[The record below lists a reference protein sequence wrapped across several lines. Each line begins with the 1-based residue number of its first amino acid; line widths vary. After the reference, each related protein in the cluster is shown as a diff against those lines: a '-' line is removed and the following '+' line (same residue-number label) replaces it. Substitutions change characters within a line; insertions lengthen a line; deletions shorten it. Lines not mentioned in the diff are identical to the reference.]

1 MALVF
6 ISHRAADI
14 AAAERLG
21 RAISAVGHAVY
32 LDRWEIRIGDVVPMF
47 MNSTL
52 AEANYLVLGHSTLG
66 IHAPW
71 IGQEF
76 LPALA
81 VELNTRGI
89 GLIPA
94 VLSGTEGPTRLGG
107 QPCTDLTTDWD
118 RGVAAILHRLG

>member
-1 MALVF
+1 MAFVF

-14 AAAERLG
+14 ATAERLG
-21 RAISAVGHAVY
+21 RAISAVGHAVH

-47 MNSTL
+47 MNETL
-52 AEANYLVLGHSTLG
+52 ASANYLVLGHSTLG

-71 IGQEF
+71 IAQDF
-76 LPALA
+76 LPSLA

-89 GLIPA
+89 GLLPA

-107 QPCTDLTTDWD
+107 RPCIDLTTDWD
-118 RGVAAILHRLG
+118 RGIATILRQLG